1 MSRLL
6 QTINAYASTQP
17 DKIALQSSEQQL
29 SYAQL
34 QKRIDEHAAYL
45 LENGCKRLAIWQENR
60 ISWVLWQLAALQQQI
75 VVIPIATFF
84 SSAQVENLIE
94 TTAPDLI
101 ICDCDQPQLA
111 TLYKTESNPQGEEY
125 CYSRIEP
132 YPLVADAFNNIALV
146 TFTSG
151 STGAPKGVKISH
163 TLIDEVCFSLCS
175 VMQPLAISQHHCLL
189 PLAVMLE
196 NIAGVFL
203 PLCAGETVVLATA
216 AETGLTGSSGIDHQ
230 RFIHYLIQANPQSL
244 ILTPELLKLLML
256 ARQQGAPL
264 TQLKFIAVG
273 GAKVS
278 TQLIEQ
284 AHSLGLPVYE
294 GYGLSECGSV
304 VSLNLPG
311 AAQPGSVGKP
321 LPHAGVTI
329 SEQGE
334 ILIRGP
340 QMQGYLQ
347 QASSQN
353 AYYASGDLGYLDSDG
368 FLYITGRKK
377 NVQINS
383 FGRNISPEWIE
394 SEINALPAVVRTVIL
409 VDELPALV
417 ALLQPLPQSTA
428 EQVIEQLERLNSQL
442 PDYARI
448 QYWIEITPEAIA
460 KADLLTG
467 NGRLRR
473 QACYRY
479 FSTQIADYFTHLEQP
494 TQQVSHVF

>member
-6 QTINAYASTQP
+6 QTINAYATTQP
-17 DKIALQSSEQQL
+17 DKIALQSTAQQL

-34 QKRIDEHAAYL
+34 QQRIAEHAAYL
-45 LENGCKRLAIWQENR
+45 QASGCKRLAIWQDNR
-60 ISWVLWQLAALQQQI
+60 ISWVLWQLAAMQQQI

-84 SSAQVENLIE
+84 SPAQVENLLE
-94 TTAPDLI
+94 ATAPDLI
-101 ICDCDQPQLA
+101 ICDCEQTQL
-111 TLYKTESNPQGEEY
+111 T
-125 CYSRIEP
+125 EP
-132 YPLVADAFNNIALV
+132 YQPEINPFGKARCYRRKGPDPLDEEVFTDTALV

-151 STGAPKGVKISH
+151 STGTPKGVKISSS
-163 TLIDEVCFSLCS
+163 LIDEVCFSLCA

-203 PLCAGETVVLATA
+203 PLCAGETVVLAA
-216 AETGLTGSSGIDHQ
+216 SAETGLSGSSGIDHQ

-256 ARQQGAPL
+256 ARQQGVPL
-264 TQLKFIAVG
+264 TQLKFVAVG

-278 TQLIEQ
+278 AQLIEQ

-311 AAQPGSVGKP
+311 ATRPGSVGKP

-347 QASSQN
+347 QASSPVV
-353 AYYASGDLGYLDSDG
+353 YYASGDLGYLDADG
-368 FLYITGRKK
+368 YLHITGRKK

-428 EQVIEQLERLNSQL
+428 EQVTEQLQQLNSQL

-448 QYWIEITPEAIA
+448 QHWIGITPEAIA

-479 FSTQIADYFTHLEQP
+479 FATQIAAYFTHLEQP